1 MKLLLSIFASLCFFS
16 CAHIE
21 SPLVEHVLPAEI
33 KSSTY
38 NIIKNALLEA
48 KAVELKEC
56 NCMAAFHRDLFGEPD
71 GSARYVFDQKVSEN
85 ARQLGTKNSMA
96 VLAIGSGLLL
106 NELTAIANIL
116 AQKKNVKIYLTDW
129 AYLFY
134 GENNFQE
141 RALVLG
147 KNPDSLPEGYKEFY
161 FWEWAKKKDKD
172 WPFIPFFEMHHRAID
187 QFKAAIAY
195 MDKIYGTNSS
205 VEIIKPVADHA
216 VDLPALDMI
225 ISIDSFIDIPVL
237 IKILH
242 YQFKLTKNPVRFISL
257 NKTKSLGGFW
267 DSSPG
272 KEIEEAQKK
281 PVVIEVYKVTSL
293 KGSEAYTLLERS
305 EHAASAAQI
314 ERMRKRK
321 SVPRR
326 DSTESPLEGLKL

>member
-21 SPLVEHVLPAEI
+21 SPLVEHVRPAEI

-71 GSARYVFDQKVSEN
+71 GSARYVFDQKVGEN

-161 FWEWAKKKDKD
+161 FWEWAQKKDKD

-195 MDKIYGTNSS
+195 MDKIYGTTSS

-281 PVVIEVYKVTSL
+281 PVVIEVYNVTSL
-293 KGSEAYTLLERS
+293 KGSEAYKLVEWS